1 MRRCLT
7 ILAIAA
13 MSTLAIASPAMAGTL
28 DGDCDAAAV
37 SGDSFR
43 ADGSAL
49 DSKTVATATESDP
62 FKVDLSGSVGWD
74 ASSKVPL
81 VDHTWGIG
89 LVIGGTK
96 AQFFSGGDP
105 NTAETQTSTGEV
117 SIADRL
123 GEIQNSMM
131 EWVIGE
137 LNGKLEA
144 WGRIEA
150 ADGTFCDG
158 TAWVEID
165 GSFGAIGLLGVGL
178 AAAGGAMLVGAGVR
192 KKSG

>member
-1 MRRCLT
+1 MRRVVT
-7 ILAIAA
+7 VLAIAA
-13 MSTLAIASPAMAGTL
+13 IVTLLALPASAGTL
-28 DGDCDAAAV
+28 DGACDASAV

-49 DSKTVATATESDP
+49 DSKTVASATEADP
-62 FKVDLSGSVGWD
+62 FKVDLSGSVEWD
-74 ASSKVPL
+74 AASEVPL

-89 LVIGGTK
+89 LVIGGNK

-105 NTAETQTSTGEV
+105 NTAETQTSTGRV

-123 GEIQNSMM
+123 DEIENTLM

-165 GSFGAIGLLGVGL
+165 GGFGAIGLLGAGL
-178 AAAGGAMLVGAGVR
+178 AAAGGAMMVRAGV
-192 KKSG
+192 KKR

>member
-1 MRRCLT
+1 MKRVLT
-7 ILAIAA
+7 VLAIAV
-13 MSTLAIASPAMAGTL
+13 MFTLAALPASAGTL
-28 DGDCDAAAV
+28 DGECDATAI

-49 DSKTVATATESDP
+49 DSKTVATATEADP
-62 FKVDLSGSVGWD
+62 FKVDLSGSVEWD
-74 ASSKVPL
+74 AASKVPL

-89 LVIGGTK
+89 LVIGGNK

-105 NTAETQTSTGEV
+105 NSAETQTSTGRV

-123 GEIQNSMM
+123 GEIQNTLM

-165 GSFGAIGLLGVGL
+165 GGFGAIGLLGAGL
-178 AAAGGAMLVGAGVR
+178 AAAGGALLVRSAVR
-192 KKSG
+192 KPA